1 MVKAGDVVAADQP
14 MLIMEAMKMETMIN
28 AELDGK
34 IRDVLVQLGRR
45 VETGDL
51 LIVIEPE

>member
-1 MVKAGDVVAADQP
+1 
-14 MLIMEAMKMETMIN
+14 MKMETMIN

-34 IRDVLVQLGRR
+34 IGDILVQPGRR